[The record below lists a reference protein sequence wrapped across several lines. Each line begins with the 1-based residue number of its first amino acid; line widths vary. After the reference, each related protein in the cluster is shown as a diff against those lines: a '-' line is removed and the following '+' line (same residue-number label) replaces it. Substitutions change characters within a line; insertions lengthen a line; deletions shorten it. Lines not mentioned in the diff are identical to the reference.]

1 MIYLRDSVTYQPQ
14 VWELN
19 KDNTPKD
26 EGAFLKALQVL
37 ARMKEVREYAPPL
50 FTSNERLGQHAG
62 LLRDPSG
69 CWLKGTARTAQWR
82 LDVP

>member
-37 ARMKEVREYAPPL
+37 ARMKEVREYAPPFL
-50 FTSNERLGQHAG
+50 LQMKG
-62 LLRDPSG
+62 LDNM
-69 CWLKGTARTAQWR
+69 
-82 LDVP
+82 LDC